1 MNEVPPAELELSL
14 EQCQALTRENSLDL
28 KVQLI
33 SPAVAAERV
42 SGQEAQFEAASTSYA
57 NYVKV
62 DTPTASFLDE
72 ISGSQTDY
80 FGVGLG
86 VQVSLRTGGTVNFD
100 LADNRIKTGSIYSV
114 FDPSYADYIR

>member
-33 SPAVAAERV
+33 SPAAAARV
-42 SGQEAQFEAASTSYA
+42 SGQEAQFEAAFTSYA
-57 NYVKV
+57 DYVKV
-62 DTPTASFLDE
+62 DTPTASLLDE